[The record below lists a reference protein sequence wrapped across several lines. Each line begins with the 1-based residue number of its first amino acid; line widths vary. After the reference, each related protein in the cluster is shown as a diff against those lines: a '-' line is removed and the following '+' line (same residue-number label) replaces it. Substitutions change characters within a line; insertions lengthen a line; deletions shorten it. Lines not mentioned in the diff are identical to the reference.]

1 MELMRELGGKMVH
14 SRVILIMKEAF
25 ALVVCCSSLRILA
38 IVAFHRWSSFF
49 FFFIIII
56 IQMNVKR
63 FISQWLFESR
73 SLHAAST

>member
-49 FFFIIII
+49 FSF
-56 IQMNVKR
+56 
-63 FISQWLFESR
+63 LFLLLLLLLLLSK
-73 SLHAAST
+73 